1 MTPTTGGPKY
11 NHRGAVN
18 LHRTNAY
25 GELKSKS
32 VSAKQ
37 LHLEIALFFREKKQD
52 TAGANCLHL
61 GVHLRDAHLKK
72 LGDNKK
78 AALAR
83 ARSIY
88 RLLNHTKGPIPSS
101 RMQFFEKKN
110 GVKREFK
117 IFIHV
122 VLNSWILKKRRKKLL
137 TSTFNFNCL
146 FCPISSSRS
155 KQHLPF
161 ILKLY
166 SHFYFLCWSQRE
178 FSLYIFWL
186 LDLFC
191 FDSEPFGCD
200 GRTQQNADRCAKK
213 KCLSCCSFTQP
224 KKRNCVPYLACGE
237 RFTLI

>member
-18 LHRTNAY
+18 LLRANAY
-25 GELKSKS
+25 GVLKSKS

-37 LHLEIALFFREKKQD
+37 LHLELALFLEQKKKKKNKTPPVRD
-52 TAGANCLHL
+52 CLHL

-101 RMQFFEKKN
+101 RMQFFEKKRN
-110 GVKREFK
+110 KKGTK

-122 VLNSWILKKRRKKLL
+122 VLNSWILKKRRKKPL

-146 FCPISSSRS
+146 FCPISSRS

-166 SHFYFLCWSQRE
+166 SHFYFLCWS
-178 FSLYIFWL
+178 
-186 LDLFC
+186 
-191 FDSEPFGCD
+191 
-200 GRTQQNADRCAKK
+200 
-213 KCLSCCSFTQP
+213 
-224 KKRNCVPYLACGE
+224 
-237 RFTLI
+237 